1 MAGGQNPT
9 QLFAEERKEA
19 IIKLLQAQNK
29 IVVPELCDYF
39 GVSASTIRNDLRQ
52 LEKEKR
58 LTRTHGGAI
67 GSTKTGL
74 EYLPENKERMMEQK
88 RAIAE
93 AALGRIENGDRIV
106 IFTGSTAF
114 ELLQRLPERKNLMV
128 IINDI
133 TFANWLEQNTDF
145 DIWIL
150 GGALR
155 NRYHYTTSPFHNE
168 FLDMI
173 NIDKAFITC
182 TGITVDKGITTP
194 DLDTALVMKNIIH
207 ASNEKI
213 LMCDSSKMGRVSFAQ
228 VMELSEVDELIT
240 DSGIEQEDLEA
251 FRNITSVTL
260 A

>member
-1 MAGGQNPT
+1 
-9 QLFAEERKEA
+9 
-19 IIKLLQAQNK
+19 
-29 IVVPELCDYF
+29 
-39 GVSASTIRNDLRQ
+39 
-52 LEKEKR
+52 
-58 LTRTHGGAI
+58 
-67 GSTKTGL
+67 
-74 EYLPENKERMMEQK
+74 
-88 RAIAE
+88 
-93 AALGRIENGDRIV
+93 
-106 IFTGSTAF
+106 
-114 ELLQRLPERKNLMV
+114 
-128 IINDI
+128 
-133 TFANWLEQNTDF
+133 
-145 DIWIL
+145 
-150 GGALR
+150 
-155 NRYHYTTSPFHNE
+155 
-168 FLDMI
+168 MI